1 MFVFCVQECLLKILP
16 LLLLCSLERLFQ
28 SLIGHAMEYYNWL
41 FFVFQM
47 RDLKA
52 VGMKFAHLVYPKKNS
67 TLLQECKKQ
76 AFLGLV

>member
-1 MFVFCVQECLLKILP
+1 
-16 LLLLCSLERLFQ
+16 
-28 SLIGHAMEYYNWL
+28 MEYYNWL